1 MKGQWHEFKPSSVCY
16 FMKLFLLHAYTKA
29 YSVPGLSQ
37 FDTELVV
44 AAVVWGAEQR
54 DEAFHHLSL
63 PVILLPLTWSPELAK
78 ANYLGQTV
86 SISKHSQQIAF
97 HYWHAR
103 QARKL
108 PSTHRDRQSTNG
120 QILIPTRPDATITAV
135 NDRHRACDLSRTKRA
150 KSGKGISNDCPCLR
164 TRLRSPRDHCAKC
177 SQPARLQQWLQVK
190 QSRRYC
196 LLHPKHPSEAAR
208 TLGVNQNQSV
218 SDSKRWK
225 MN

>member
-1 MKGQWHEFKPSSVCY
+1 MTWISIHFNLGY

-29 YSVPGLSQ
+29 YSVQGLSQ

-44 AAVVWGAEQR
+44 AAVGWGAERR

-63 PVILLPLTWSPELAK
+63 LVILLPLTWSPELAK

-120 QILIPTRPDATITAV
+120 QILIPTHPDAIITAV
-135 NDRHRACDLSRTKRA
+135 NWHQRACDLSCTKRP
-150 KSGKGISNDCPCLR
+150 KSDKVISNNSPCLH
-164 TRLRSPRDHCAKC
+164 THLPYPRHYC
-177 SQPARLQQWLQVK
+177 SKFPQPVKLQQRLQVK
-190 QSRRYC
+190 QFRRYS
-196 LLHPKHPSEAAR
+196 LLHPRQPSEVASILR
-208 TLGVNQNQSV
+208 VNQNQSG
-218 SDSKRWK
+218 SGSKRWK
-225 MN
+225 IN

>member
-1 MKGQWHEFKPSSVCY
+1 M
-16 FMKLFLLHAYTKA
+16 
-29 YSVPGLSQ
+29 
-37 FDTELVV
+37 
-44 AAVVWGAEQR
+44 GAEQI
-54 DEAFHHLSL
+54 DEPFHHLSL

-108 PSTHRDRQSTNG
+108 PSTHRDRQSANG

-135 NDRHRACDLSRTKRA
+135 NDRSCACDLSCTKRA
-150 KSGKGISNDCPCLR
+150 KSGKGISNDCPCLHTHLQYAR
-164 TRLRSPRDHCAKC
+164 HHCTKC
-177 SQPARLQQWLQVK
+177 PQPVRLQQWLQVK

-196 LLHPKHPSEAAR
+196 LLHPKHPSEVAR
-208 TLGVNQNQSV
+208 ILGVNRNQSV
-218 SDSKRWK
+218 SDSKR
-225 MN
+225 

>member
-1 MKGQWHEFKPSSVCY
+1 MR
-16 FMKLFLLHAYTKA
+16 TKA
-29 YSVPGLSQ
+29 YSAPGLSQ

-108 PSTHRDRQSTNG
+108 PSTHRDRQSTDG
-120 QILIPTRPDATITAV
+120 QILSPARPDATVAAV
-135 NDRHRACDLSRTKRA
+135 NDRHRACDLFCTERA
-150 KSGKGISNDCPCLR
+150 KSGERISNDSPCLHI
-164 TRLRSPRDHCAKC
+164 RLPYPRHYCAKC
-177 SQPARLQQWLQVK
+177 PQPVRLPQWLQVK
-190 QSRRYC
+190 QSKRYC
-196 LLHPKHPSEAAR
+196 LLQRLPVC
-208 TLGVNQNQSV
+208 LG
-218 SDSKRWK
+218 
-225 MN
+225 